1 MPDQLLNL
9 LKLFLLL
16 LLYLFFLRVLRAG
29 KPRSN
34 PKPLQTEETTGMR

>member
-16 LLYLFFLRVLRAG
+16 LLYLFFLRVLRAEQ
-29 KPRSN
+29 
-34 PKPLQTEETTGMR
+34 PLPHAGRMLSAER